1 MISPSDVLNIWDQEE
16 AMGKKSIS
24 GSHDSSGSD
33 FSFLHWHYGPEFG
46 YFRDFYRI
54 NIDRVNSDKFQN
66 FHF

>member
-33 FSFLHWHYGPEFG
+33 FSFFHGPRH
-46 YFRDFYRI
+46 FRDFYGI
-54 NIDRVNSDKFQN
+54 NIELPIKYRLHLKEILDL
-66 FHF
+66 